1 MRELLAQHLP
11 HESSCEDHLGL
22 TSDEHSP
29 ILVGPNFAVLSTK
42 KIKHMISG
50 GMLNNIRVKGFLTNQ
65 FIWTEWEVH
74 HEKKNKKTWQLGVII
89 VP

>member
-29 ILVGPNFAVLSTK
+29 FYGPKFAVLSTK

-50 GMLNNIRVKGFLTNQ
+50 GMLNNIRVKGFLTSQ
-65 FIWTEWEVH
+65 FIWTAWEVH
-74 HEKKNKKTWQLGVII
+74 HEKKTWQLGVII